1 MSKVW
6 FITGT
11 STGLGRALAKAVVA
25 RGDKLVAT
33 VRKEGTNSDLVS
45 QAPDRVKIVTLDVTS
60 SAQIQSSIQTTR
72 EAFGRIDVL
81 VNNAGYGLFGA
92 VEEISAQQIR
102 DQIETNLLG
111 SILATKAVLPI
122 MREQHSGHIVQISS
136 AGGQLAGPGLS
147 IYHATKWGI
156 EGFCESLAG
165 EVATFGIKVTI
176 VEPGGIRTDWAGRSM
191 VHGESIDAYADTPVG
206 QMRQL
211 HAQLTPSGDP
221 QKMANAI
228 LTLTNLETAPL
239 RLALGNDTYTLLK
252 AILPQRLEQL
262 EAHKDLTLSTDA
274 DDLDASS
281 EAWKQLL
288 PNS

>member
-11 STGLGRALAKAVVA
+11 STGLGHALATAVVA

-33 VRKEGTNSDLVS
+33 VRKEGTNSNLVS
-45 QAPDRVKIVTLDVTS
+45 QAPDRVKIVTLDVAD
-60 SAQIQSSIQTTR
+60 SAQIQSTIQTAR
-72 EAFGRIDVL
+72 ETFGRIDIL

-92 VEEISAQQIR
+92 VEEISEQQIHQ
-102 DQIETNLLG
+102 QIETNLLG
-111 SILATKAVLPI
+111 SILTTKAVLPI
-122 MREQHSGHIVQISS
+122 MREQHSGHIIQISS

-147 IYHATKWGI
+147 IYHASKWGI

-165 EVATFGIKVTI
+165 EVASFGIKVTI
-176 VEPGGIRTDWAGRSM
+176 AEPGGIRTDWAGRSM
-191 VHGESIDAYADTPVG
+191 VHGEFMDAYANTPVG

-221 QKMANAI
+221 QKMANALI
-228 LTLTNLETAPL
+228 TLTNLDAAPL
-239 RLALGNDTYTLLK
+239 RLALGSDTYTLLK
-252 AILPQRLEQL
+252 AKLPQRLEQL

-274 DDLDASS
+274 DNLDASS
-281 EAWKQLL
+281 EARKQLL
-288 PNS
+288 PNN

>member
-11 STGLGRALAKAVVA
+11 STGLGRALAETVIA

-33 VRKEGTNSDLVS
+33 VRKKGTNSDLVS
-45 QAPDRVKIVTLDVTS
+45 QAPDRVKIVTLDVTNS
-60 SAQIQSSIQTTR
+60 VQIQSSIQAAK

-92 VEEISAQQIR
+92 VEEISEQQIR

-122 MREQHSGHIVQISS
+122 MREQHSGHIIQISS
-136 AGGQLAGPGLS
+136 SGGQLAGPGLS
-147 IYHATKWGI
+147 IYHASKWGI
-156 EGFCESLAG
+156 EGFCEALAE

-176 VEPGGIRTDWAGRSM
+176 AEPGGIRTDWAGRSM
-191 VHGESIDAYADTPVG
+191 VHGEFMDTYANTPVG

-211 HAQLTPSGDP
+211 HAQLTPAGDP

-228 LTLTNLETAPL
+228 ITLTNLEAAPL
-239 RLALGNDTYTLLK
+239 RLALGSDTYTLLK
-252 AILPQRLEQL
+252 ARLPLRLAQL

-274 DDLDASS
+274 DDQDASS
-281 EAWKQLL
+281 DAWKQLL
-288 PNS
+288 PNN